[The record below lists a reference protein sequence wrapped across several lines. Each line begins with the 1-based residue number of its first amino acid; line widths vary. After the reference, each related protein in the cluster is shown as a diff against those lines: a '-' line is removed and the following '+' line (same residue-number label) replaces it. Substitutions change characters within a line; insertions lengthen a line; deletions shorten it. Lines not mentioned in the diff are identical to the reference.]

1 MFQFLISMHIFVS
14 RKTKINAFIMEKLEN
29 KDKFF
34 FKNIYLLSISVYQIQ
49 PLLTFVPYTLIFV
62 CYGMDNFIFFEV
74 YVSFHPHN
82 HPLR

>member
-1 MFQFLISMHIFVS
+1 
-14 RKTKINAFIMEKLEN
+14 MEKLEN